1 MIQVLYNPLSNNK
14 RGEEAKAELEKKLN
28 QTEILLRDI
37 REISDTKSFV
47 NGLAQDDE
55 IILVGGD
62 GTLSRFVNEIYNL
75 KTTLKISLY
84 SAGSGNDFAS
94 DVKEAADKISGLI
107 PLNKYIESLP
117 LVKVNGMEKR
127 FLNGI
132 GYGID
137 GYCCEEGDRLREQ
150 SDKPVNYA
158 GIAIKGLLGK
168 FKPFSIT
175 ITVDGVSH
183 SYKNVWLCPT
193 MIGRYYGGGM
203 IIAPEQDRLNSQKT
217 VTSVVW
223 HNWNKFGTLMAFP
236 SVFKG
241 EHVKYKKMIDFYTGH
256 EIKVTADRP
265 IALQIDGET
274 VRNVREYTVE
284 YR

>member
-1 MIQVLYNPLSNNK
+1 
-14 RGEEAKAELEKKLN
+14 
-28 QTEILLRDI
+28 
-37 REISDTKSFV
+37 
-47 NGLAQDDE
+47 
-55 IILVGGD
+55 
-62 GTLSRFVNEIYNL
+62 
-75 KTTLKISLY
+75 
-84 SAGSGNDFAS
+84 
-94 DVKEAADKISGLI
+94 
-107 PLNKYIESLP
+107 
-117 LVKVNGMEKR
+117 
-127 FLNGI
+127 
-132 GYGID
+132 
-137 GYCCEEGDRLREQ
+137 
-150 SDKPVNYA
+150 
-158 GIAIKGLLGK
+158 
-168 FKPFSIT
+168 
-175 ITVDGVSH
+175 
-183 SYKNVWLCPT
+183 
-193 MIGRYYGGGM
+193 M

>member
-1 MIQVLYNPLSNNK
+1 MIHVLYNPLSNNK
-14 RGEEAKAELEKKLN
+14 KGEEAKAELEKKLN

-47 NGLAQDDE
+47 NGLAQEDQ

-62 GTLSRFVNEIYNL
+62 GTLSRFVNEIYSL

-256 EIKVTADRP
+256 QIKVTADRP

>member
-1 MIQVLYNPLSNNK
+1 MIHVLFNPLSNNK
-14 RGEEAKAELEKKLN
+14 KGEEAKAELEKKLN

-47 NGLAQDDE
+47 NGLAQEDE